1 MSCFRKDWYG
11 AMYRNGE
18 LLMSEKDFATTTRGF
33 QCPHCQ
39 GHIRFTVEAYEPEI
53 SIEFDDDEPDYGY
66 ENDADLP
73 SEDYFRTMEDMSESI
88 RTHRYKDA
96 VRFAQDN
103 FKHLVR
109 FAEDRNSVNLHLP
122 IMTHGIKVLAVMG
135 ERELLTQMLQT
146 VNSTPS
152 LSNYAYDVERCVED
166 ADMHDAIVQAVT
178 DNPDCLQPDVKIHI
192 DQADGRRVANLITYL
207 ENAGRITRTRNG
219 RKILLNIP

>member
-1 MSCFRKDWYG
+1 
-11 AMYRNGE
+11 
-18 LLMSEKDFATTTRGF
+18 
-33 QCPHCQ
+33 
-39 GHIRFTVEAYEPEI
+39 
-53 SIEFDDDEPDYGY
+53 
-66 ENDADLP
+66 
-73 SEDYFRTMEDMSESI
+73 
-88 RTHRYKDA
+88 
-96 VRFAQDN
+96 
-103 FKHLVR
+103 
-109 FAEDRNSVNLHLP
+109 
-122 IMTHGIKVLAVMG
+122 MTHGIKVLAVMG

-178 DNPDCLQPDVKIHI
+178 ENPDCLQPDVKIHI